1 MIRNLDDLNLKLSGK
16 HLANKIIIITEDAM
30 EVANMSENDSETF
43 VLVKD
48 ANGEN
53 FLCPLDTVRNSSSIN
68 VDEIDNCV
76 EEDVVGRYAG
86 NIKITSL

>member
-1 MIRNLDDLNLKLSGK
+1 
-16 HLANKIIIITEDAM
+16 
-30 EVANMSENDSETF
+30 MSEGNSEAF

-48 ANGEN
+48 STGEK
-53 FLCPLDTVRNSSSIN
+53 FLCPLDTVRNSSSVN
-68 VDEIDNCV
+68 VDEIDDCV